1 MEDYKAIL
9 ANTRKLYEVMC
20 KSTPD
25 FGKKKNY
32 VLMTVNAKFGEWN
45 GDMSVGVVMTD
56 GDLEAP
62 IVYCSFFN
70 PKCDGAFM
78 TVIIQFN
85 NMIQIIVPIIPH
97 EKMIENANYIR
108 KRLDSTKEFGIY
120 IWAGM
125 GHKFIKNK
133 TPSGKFIFMPDS
145 CKAIRDIFNILPLD
159 AIDEM
164 FMY

>member
-85 NMIQIIVPIIPH
+85 NMIQI
-97 EKMIENANYIR
+97 
-108 KRLDSTKEFGIY
+108 LSS
-120 IWAGM
+120 
-125 GHKFIKNK
+125 K
-133 TPSGKFIFMPDS
+133 TSGTVSVVFEYFSPCGS
-145 CKAIRDIFNILPLD
+145 SRT
-159 AIDEM
+159 
-164 FMY
+164 